1 MKTFKSKAT
10 QEAEQRIKKNQ
21 KTEKENIS
29 MKTKLK
35 TTFKYLLTV
44 TLTLAG
50 VFAGYSLYMK
60 GYETGKHDQKSV
72 NAEVVRQVA
81 QLKANEQ

>member
-1 MKTFKSKAT
+1 MSFKS
-10 QEAEQRIKKNQ
+10 QETKSALQRIKQ
-21 KTEKENIS
+21 KKTKDTTT
-29 MKTKLK
+29 MKSKLK
-35 TTFKYLLTV
+35 TIAKYLVTV
-44 TLTLAG
+44 TLTLA
-50 VFAGYSLYMK
+50 VVLAGYTLYMK

>member
-1 MKTFKSKAT
+1 MSFKS
-10 QEAEQRIKKNQ
+10 QETKSALQRIKQ
-21 KTEKENIS
+21 K
-29 MKTKLK
+29 KTKDTTTMKSKVK
-35 TTFKYLLTV
+35 TIAKYLVTV
-44 TLTLAG
+44 TLTLA
-50 VFAGYSLYMK
+50 VVLAGYTLYMK

>member
-1 MKTFKSKAT
+1 MSFKS
-10 QEAEQRIKKNQ
+10 QETKSALQRIKQ
-21 KTEKENIS
+21 KKTKDTTT

-35 TTFKYLLTV
+35 TIAKYLVTV
-44 TLTLAG
+44 TLTLA
-50 VFAGYSLYMK
+50 VVLAGYTLYMK

>member
-35 TTFKYLLTV
+35 TIAKYLVTV
-44 TLTLAG
+44 TLTLA
-50 VFAGYSLYMK
+50 VVLAGYTLYMK
-60 GYETGKHDQKSV
+60 GYEAGRHDQKSV